1 MSLTIANTLGRAA
14 TAAALALMLGH
25 ACAADEAAAATS
37 APQAAPP
44 AGFVVPADPKPDDTN
59 AQRAKSQPGNN
70 APMWRKVH
78 GSGEAPGVT
87 QVEGSEAGTLIQTI
101 TSYPGSRVTTAGEAW
116 RQTRNNWI
124 IPYGGALLLIVV
136 LSIGL
141 FYWRVGVLGGHEPE
155 TGRVIERFS
164 VFERT
169 THMVNAAAFVV
180 LAVSGIVIAWGQYFL
195 LPVIGHALF
204 GWLTYALKTAHNFAG
219 PIFAVTLVIM
229 ILTFVRDNMPRS
241 GDGAWLVKFGGML
254 SKREVPSHRFNAGE
268 KVIFWLGVFILGLT
282 VVAAGLVL
290 DKLVPGIE
298 YTRATMQVANM
309 VHGTAAALMLALFA
323 GHIYIGT
330 IGLKGA
336 WKGMK
341 TGYVD
346 EAWAREHHEYWYD
359 DIKAGKISAQ
369 RTPDAPL
376 PTPVAKPTR

>member
-14 TAAALALMLGH
+14 AAAALALMLGH
-25 ACAADEAAAATS
+25 ACAADEAGAAA
-37 APQAAPP
+37 APQAAAP

-78 GSGEAPGVT
+78 GSGEAPGIT

-180 LAVSGIVIAWGQYFL
+180 LAVSGIVIAWGQFFL

-229 ILTFVRDNMPRS
+229 ILTFVRDNLPRS
-241 GDGAWLVKFGGML
+241 GDATWLVKFGGLM

-290 DKLVPGIE
+290 DKLIPGIE

-330 IGLKGA
+330 IGMKGA

-359 DIKAGKISAQ
+359 DIKAGRISAQ

-376 PTPVAKPTR
+376 PAPVAKPTR

>member
-14 TAAALALMLGH
+14 AAAALALMLGH
-25 ACAADEAAAATS
+25 ACAADEAGAAA
-37 APQAAPP
+37 APQAAAPT
-44 AGFVVPADPKPDDTN
+44 GFVVPADPKPDDTN

-359 DIKAGKISAQ
+359 DIKAGKIAAQ

-376 PTPVAKPTR
+376 PAPVVKPTR

>member
-1 MSLTIANTLGRAA
+1 MHAKIAHSLRLATLAGL
-14 TAAALALMLGH
+14 AALALLG
-25 ACAADEAAAATS
+25 AARAQGAAS
-37 APQAAPP
+37 APAAGGPPPGFVAAPE
-44 AGFVVPADPKPDDTN
+44 PKSDETN
-59 AQRAKSQPGNN
+59 AQRARTQPGNN
-70 APMWRKVH
+70 APFWRAVRD
-78 GSGEAPGVT
+78 SGGVSGVT
-87 QVEGSEAGTLIQTI
+87 TASGTEAGTLIQEFAQ
-101 TSYPGSRVTTAGEAW
+101 YPGSRYATAGEAW

-180 LAVSGIVIAWGQYFL
+180 LAVSGIVIAWGQFFL

-359 DIKAGKISAQ
+359 DIKAGRISAQ

-376 PTPVAKPTR
+376 PAPVAKPTR

>member
-1 MSLTIANTLGRAA
+1 MSLTIADTLGRAV
-14 TAAALALMLGH
+14 AAAVLALALGH
-25 ACAADEAAAATS
+25 ASAADEAGTTAA
-37 APQAAPP
+37 APQAGPP

-78 GSGEAPGVT
+78 GSGDAPGIT
-87 QVEGSEAGTLIQTI
+87 QVEGSEAGTLIQSL
-101 TSYPGSRVTTAGEAW
+101 TSYPGSRFTTAGEAW
-116 RQTRNNWI
+116 RQMRNNWI
-124 IPYGGALLLIVV
+124 IPYGGALLLLVV
-136 LSIGL
+136 IAIGV
-141 FYWRVGVLGGHEPE
+141 FYWRVGALGGHEPD

-169 THMVNAAAFVV
+169 AHAANAVAFVV
-180 LAVSGIVIAWGQYFL
+180 LAISGIVIAWGQWFL

-219 PIFAVTLVIM
+219 PIFAVSLVII
-229 ILTFVRDNMPRS
+229 ILTFVRDNLPRS
-241 GDGAWLVKFGGML
+241 GDGKWLVKFGGLL

-268 KVIFWLGVFILGLT
+268 KIVFWVGVFVLGLI

-290 DKLVPGIE
+290 DKIVPGVE

-309 VHGTAAALMLALFA
+309 VHGSAAALMMALFA

-330 IGLKGA
+330 IGMKGA
-336 WKGMK
+336 WQGMS

-346 EAWAREHHEYWYD
+346 EAWAKEHHELWYD
-359 DIKAGKISAQ
+359 DIKAGKIAAQ

-376 PTPVAKPTR
+376 PAPVVKPTR